1 MKPTPISAPRVA
13 PARHA
18 AREAPK
24 TCRGKSAAKTSA
36 ARGIRTARYVS
47 GGQWSSTPRATE
59 KVEPQ
64 MSVVNSIA
72 PSAARFDL
80 SFMNCGGWRPG
91 SNPEEDYEDAGL
103 GGALEGAGAVG
114 EGELVCDEGVGL
126 DGAAAQQF
134 ERGLEA
140 PAARADDAD
149 LVHDDGRGAQL
160 RRAVEGGLEDER
172 AARLQ
177 QPERGLEA
185 GGRPR
190 RLDRHVEGAVEG
202 GGQLVRP
209 GRADA
214 AFAHDAELALVA
226 ADEGDARARRRL
238 QRLRAE
244 QPELAVA
251 DDGDA
256 RLRLDARALRDAARG
271 GERLGEDGALVRNL
285 VGDGQE
291 VD

>member
-1 MKPTPISAPRVA
+1 MPLNYWLLTTVYSRS
-13 PARHA
+13 
-18 AREAPK
+18 E
-24 TCRGKSAAKTSA
+24 
-36 ARGIRTARYVS
+36 
-47 GGQWSSTPRATE
+47 QD
-59 KVEPQ
+59 
-64 MSVVNSIA
+64 
-72 PSAARFDL
+72 F
-80 SFMNCGGWRPG
+80 
-91 SNPEEDYEDAGL
+91 EDAGL

-149 LVHDDGRGAQL
+149 LVHDDGRGVQL

-172 AARLQ
+172 AARPQ
-177 QPERGLEA
+177 KPERGLEA
-185 GGRPR
+185 RGRTR
-190 RLDRHVEGAVEG
+190 GFDRHVEGAVEG
-202 GGQLVRP
+202 GGQLVGL

-214 AFAHDAELALVA
+214 ALARDPELAFVA
-226 ADEGDARARRRL
+226 ADEGDARARRRPEG
-238 QRLRAE
+238 LRAE

-256 RLRLDARALRDAARG
+256 RLRLDARPLRDAARG

-291 VD
+291 VV